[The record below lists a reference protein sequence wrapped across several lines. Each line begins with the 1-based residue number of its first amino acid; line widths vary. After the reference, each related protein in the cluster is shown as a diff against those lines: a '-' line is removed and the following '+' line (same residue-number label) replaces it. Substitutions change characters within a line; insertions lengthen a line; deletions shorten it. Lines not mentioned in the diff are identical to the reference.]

1 MRRLRQQTKRSSSKD
16 LSNIMIKVIKD
27 PGQMQAFA
35 DTQRRAG
42 KRIAVVPTMG
52 ALHDGHLSLIRI
64 ARRQA
69 DMVIA
74 TIFVNPMQF
83 GPGEDFNRYPRD
95 LNRDSELCSGA
106 GADVIFA
113 PEISAMYPEG
123 YRTFVTVEGITDDLE
138 GAVRPGHFRGVTTVV
153 TKLLAITKP
162 DLAVFG
168 QKDAQQLA
176 VIKRLVRDLNF
187 DVAIVVG
194 PIVREEDG
202 LAMSSRNLYLAP
214 DQRAEASILFRAL
227 QKGHAMIRS
236 GERNSST
243 VRQTLRSMI
252 LAESSGTI
260 DYVSLADA
268 ETLKEK
274 ENLSAGDEVLLSLA
288 VRFGGT
294 RLIDNLPFRV

>member
-1 MRRLRQQTKRSSSKD
+1 
-16 LSNIMIKVIKD
+16 MIKVIKD

-52 ALHDGHLSLIRI
+52 ALHEGHLSLIRI
-64 ARRQA
+64 ARGQA
-69 DMVIA
+69 DLVIV
-74 TIFVNPMQF
+74 TIFVNPTQF
-83 GPGEDFNRYPRD
+83 GPGEDFSRYPRGLD
-95 LNRDSELCSGA
+95 SDSELCAGA

-113 PEISAMYPEG
+113 PEISAMYPDG
-123 YRTFVTVEGITDDLE
+123 YRTFVNVEGITDVLE

-162 DLAVFG
+162 DVAVFG
-168 QKDAQQLA
+168 QKDAQQLV
-176 VIKRLVRDLNF
+176 VIKRLVRDLNV
-187 DVAIVVG
+187 DVRIVVG

-202 LAMSSRNLYLAP
+202 LAMSSRNVYLAP
-214 DQRAEASILFRAL
+214 AQRAEAAILFRAL
-227 QKGHAMIRS
+227 QTGHSMIRN

-243 VRQTLRSMI
+243 VRQALTSMI
-252 LAESSGTI
+252 SMQSSGTV
-260 DYVSLADA
+260 DYVSLVDG

-274 ENLSAGDEVLLSLA
+274 ESLADGDEVLLSLA

-294 RLIDNLPFRV
+294 RLIDNLPLRV